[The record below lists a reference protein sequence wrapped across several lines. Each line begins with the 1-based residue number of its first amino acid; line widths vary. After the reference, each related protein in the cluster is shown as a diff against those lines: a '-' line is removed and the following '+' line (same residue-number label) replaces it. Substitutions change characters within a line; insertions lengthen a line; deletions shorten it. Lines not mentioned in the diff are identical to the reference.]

1 VLVSD
6 KMSSAVS
13 SAWVIDAVEAGW
25 ARLSPTPS
33 AEALGL
39 TQSFTLPALLLPQ
52 GAREG
57 DVVSLSLSLEAAQ
70 GETLK
75 QGLKER
81 VSALTSEDDGGD
93 FSL

>member
-1 VLVSD
+1 MSE
-6 KMSSAVS
+6 KISSAVS
-13 SAWVIDAVEAGW
+13 SAWVIDTIEAGW
-25 ARLSPTPS
+25 ARLSPAPS
-33 AEALGL
+33 AEVLGF
-39 TQSFTLPALLLPQ
+39 TQPFTLPAPLLPQ

-70 GETLK
+70 GEALK
-75 QGLKER
+75 QDLKER